1 MNYSLEFFDARG
13 LHIARFTEVPVL
25 EVWRR
30 GPDEADEIRGL
41 LAAPLAGLAPGCTA
55 QVRVGHAAP
64 LSATIHRV
72 APEWSDA
79 QKLILD
85 DYIALPATTYFEAR
99 TATARGN
106 EVVSTTFADT
116 PVADI
121 VRAVVNAAPGPLH
134 YTVAHTA
141 YPDGAEREHAK
152 FLARKTPAT
161 ELQLGGIAHGQWVS
175 APRIDAT
182 AAYAKDG
189 DTIAGLMVDG
199 APWPDLRL
207 MMIDCEETTRN
218 SHAIKRHPEVGDWTN
233 TRYAA
238 SGYKLRADAA
248 KAALQS
254 LIDTHGID
262 HIELNP
268 HRDAL
273 GEYDDRVDAYGRYI
287 GLVHGGGRCFNA
299 ALVELG
305 HADVYLY
312 EDGRYHVPDMAL
324 KDYYSY
330 RAPNVD
336 SIEEVALSVQSLDV
350 RGGALEA
357 IAALAYIAGGYTF
370 DVDEQLRLR
379 FRQQPLPQSVRF
391 FDPARMGLRLGG
403 TLDELANLLLFR
415 GNPETGDAFVTHT
428 RGDSMDAYGVR
439 ARVLTHFGLTHKDDA
454 DHLCDG
460 LLDDLA
466 RPTPEITVTHYR
478 GYDGLRVGDL
488 VELRGAPV
496 QRLDAP
502 LAEEWGGSYAG
513 KLVGRVTALRHRI
526 AGREVETTTHLGS
539 PLRSVRDPLAFL
551 VRSQEPAENHFR
563 FRLDDATVGLDQP
576 VHLD

>member
-1 MNYSLEFFDARG
+1 MNYTLEFFDARG
-13 LHIARFTEVPVL
+13 LRIARFTEVPVL

-41 LAAPLAGLAPGCTA
+41 LAAPLPGLAPGCTA

-64 LSATIHRV
+64 LAAIIHHV

-85 DYIALPATTYFEAR
+85 DYIALPATTYFEAS

-106 EVVSTTFADT
+106 EVVSRTFADT

-141 YPDGAEREHAK
+141 YPEGAEREHAK

-161 ELQLGGIAHGQWVS
+161 ELELSDISQGQWVS

-182 AAYAKDG
+182 SAYAKDG
-189 DTIAGLMVDG
+189 DTIAGLVVDG
-199 APWPDLRL
+199 VPWPDLRL

-218 SHAIKRHPEVGDWTN
+218 SHAIKRHPDVGEWSN
-233 TRYAA
+233 ARYAA

-248 KAALQS
+248 KSALQS
-254 LIDTHGID
+254 LIDAHGID

-287 GLVHGGGRCFNA
+287 GLVYGGGQCFNA
-299 ALVELG
+299 GLVELG

-312 EDGRYHVPDMAL
+312 EDGRYHVPEMAL
-324 KDYYSY
+324 KDYYAY
-330 RAPNVD
+330 RAPSVD

-370 DVDEQLRLR
+370 EVDEQLRLS
-379 FRQQPLPQSVRF
+379 FRQQSQPQCVCF

-428 RGDSMDAYGVR
+428 RGDSMDAFGVR
-439 ARVLTHFGLTHKDDA
+439 ARVLTHFGFTHKDDA

-466 RPTPEITVTHYR
+466 WPTPEITVTHYR
-478 GYDGLRVGDL
+478 GHDGLRVGDL

-496 QRLDAP
+496 QRLDVP
-502 LAEEWGGSYAG
+502 LAEEWGGAYAD

-526 AGREVETTTHLGS
+526 AGREVETTTHLGP

-563 FRLDDATVGLDQP
+563 FRLDDTTVGLDQP

>member
-1 MNYSLEFFDARG
+1 MNYTLEFFDARG
-13 LHIARFTEVPVL
+13 LRIARFTEVPVL

-55 QVRVGHAAP
+55 QVRVGHAVP
-64 LSATIHRV
+64 LSATIHHV

-106 EVVSTTFADT
+106 EVVSRTFVDT

-141 YPDGAEREHAK
+141 YPEGAEREHAK

-161 ELQLGGIAHGQWVS
+161 ELELGGIAQGQWVS

-189 DTIAGLMVDG
+189 DTIAGLVVDG

-207 MMIDCEETTRN
+207 MMIDCEETSRN

-233 TRYAA
+233 ARYAA

-248 KAALQS
+248 KSALQS
-254 LIDTHGID
+254 LIDTHGIE

-273 GEYDDRVDAYGRYI
+273 GEYDDRVDAYDRYI
-287 GLVHGGGRCFNA
+287 GLVYGGGQCFNA

-324 KDYYSY
+324 KEYYAY
-330 RAPNVD
+330 RAPSVD
-336 SIEEVALSVQSLDV
+336 SIEDVPLSVQSLDV

-357 IAALAYIAGGYTF
+357 IAALAYIACGYTF
-370 DVDEQLRLR
+370 DVDEHLRVS
-379 FRQQPLPQSVRF
+379 FQQRPLPKRVLF
-391 FDPARMGLRLGG
+391 FDPARMGVRLGG
-403 TLDELANLLLFR
+403 TLDELANVLLFR

-439 ARVLTHFGLTHKDDA
+439 ARLLTHFGFTHKDDA

-466 RPTPEITVTHYR
+466 WPTPEINVTHYR

-496 QRLDAP
+496 QRLDVP
-502 LAEEWGGSYAG
+502 LAEEWGGAYAD

-526 AGREVETTTHLGS
+526 AGREVETTTHLGP

-563 FRLDDATVGLDQP
+563 FRLDDTTVGLDQP